1 MTESNDFISSLLA
14 ILWSGEK
21 PRRINPGSSRDR
33 NGADYG
39 TGASGAIDIRP
50 RDGSSGSG
58 RRRSSK
64 VCLAG
69 IRG

>member
-1 MTESNDFISSLLA
+1 L
-14 ILWSGEK
+14 
-21 PRRINPGSSRDR
+21 RRLNPGHSPDHNRDR
-33 NGADYG
+33 NGADDG
-39 TGASGAIDIRP
+39 TGASGATDIHP

-64 VCLAG
+64 VCLGG